1 VRADRRVNRLNQ
13 HHEDGAED
21 VAAETVTCL
30 RCGAVYEAGAVVC
43 FKCGAPIGEISTP
56 TQPITRQMATPPPP
70 DPPPVAAAEK
80 TPRRK
85 KTARVKATKPP
96 KPPLALE
103 VAHARRRRLLRIALF
118 AALTVVVVG
127 VGVWGVRALTAGP
140 PVPKQ
145 VVYQDPAHRFRLSRP
160 GLWSATPETDGVL
173 LADSSGASS
182 VHVTVRAQTDGET
195 ARTAA
200 NAIATARNLKPGDPV
215 SFANTSWEQR
225 VGQLTGRD
233 GAVRQVTVDVTIHD
247 GYVYTVEL
255 ASPLATYSSVDTLVF
270 QPTLA
275 SFQFA

>member
-1 VRADRRVNRLNQ
+1 VR
-13 HHEDGAED
+13 
-21 VAAETVTCL
+21 
-30 RCGAVYEAGAVVC
+30 
-43 FKCGAPIGEISTP
+43 F
-56 TQPITRQMATPPPP
+56 
-70 DPPPVAAAEK
+70 
-80 TPRRK
+80 
-85 KTARVKATKPP
+85 
-96 KPPLALE
+96 
-103 VAHARRRRLLRIALF
+103 ALF
-118 AALTVVVVG
+118 VVVTVVVVG
-127 VGVWGVRALTAGP
+127 VGAWGVRALTAGP

-182 VHVTVRAQTDGET
+182 VHVTVRAQTGVET

-200 NAIATARNLKPGDPV
+200 NAIAIARNLKTADSV

-233 GAVRQVTVDVTIHD
+233 GAVRQVTVNVTIHD